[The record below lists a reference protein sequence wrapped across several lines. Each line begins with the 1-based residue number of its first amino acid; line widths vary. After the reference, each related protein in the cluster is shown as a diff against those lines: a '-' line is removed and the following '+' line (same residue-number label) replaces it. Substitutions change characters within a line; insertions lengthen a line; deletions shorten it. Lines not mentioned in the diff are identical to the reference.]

1 MSKVHDTA
9 GMMMT
14 DMPRYSVIIPVYNSA
29 KIVTL
34 VIERTRTFFAQHG
47 LSYEIILVNDGS
59 RDGSWAVIAAQAA
72 QYPEVIAI
80 NLLRNYGQHNA
91 VFAGIH
97 QSRGQH
103 VITID
108 DDLQNPPEEI
118 IHLIDA
124 MRDGNH
130 DVVFGRF
137 VQKQHSL
144 VRRLGS
150 GLIRQMNNRIF
161 MCPPDIVPT
170 NFRLIRRD
178 VVDRMLGYRT
188 AYPYTTG
195 LALMFAQS
203 VGNAWV
209 KHQER
214 HEGKSNYNLV
224 RIISLVLRIL
234 FNYSIWPLRLVTI
247 TGFVIAS
254 VSFLIGVVLIVRKLF
269 DSIQI
274 EGWTG
279 IMVMLALL
287 NGVIIVM
294 LGMLGE
300 YTIRILQQMNS
311 KETYHIKEVVKR
323 DA

>member
-1 MSKVHDTA
+1 
-9 GMMMT
+9 MT
-14 DMPRYSVIIPVYNSA
+14 DIPSYSVVIPVYNSA
-29 KIVTL
+29 TIVSL
-34 VIERTRTFFAQHG
+34 VIDRTRAFFAQHQ

-59 RDGSWAVIAAQAA
+59 RDGSWAVIAAHAA

-97 QSRGQH
+97 QSRGRH

-118 IHLIDA
+118 IHLIDT
-124 MRDGNH
+124 MRDGQH

-161 MCPPDIVPT
+161 LCPPDIVPT
-170 NFRLIRRD
+170 NFRLMRRD

-203 VGNAWV
+203 IGNAWV
-209 KHQER
+209 AHHDR
-214 HEGKSNYNLV
+214 HEGKSNYNVV

-254 VSFLIGVVLIVRKLF
+254 VSFLIGMILIVRKLF
-269 DSIQI
+269 DNIQI

-311 KETYHIKEVVKR
+311 KETYHIKEIVMH
-323 DA
+323 DD

>member
-1 MSKVHDTA
+1 
-9 GMMMT
+9 MMT
-14 DMPRYSVIIPVYNSA
+14 NNPLYSVVIPVYNSA
-29 KIVTL
+29 KIVGL
-34 VIERTRTFFAQHG
+34 VIERTRAFFALHG

-59 RDGSWAVIAAQAA
+59 RDASWSVIATQAT

-91 VFAGIH
+91 VFAGIQ

-118 IHLIDA
+118 IHLIDT

-150 GLIRQMNNRIF
+150 GMIRQMNNRIF
-161 MCPPDIVPT
+161 MCPSDIVPT
-170 NFRLIRRD
+170 NFRLIRRE

-214 HEGKSNYNLV
+214 HEGKSNYNVV
-224 RIISLVLRIL
+224 RIMSLVLRIL
-234 FNYSIWPLRLVTI
+234 FNYSIWPLRLVTM
-247 TGFVIAS
+247 TGFAIAS
-254 VSFLIGVVLIVRKLF
+254 VSFVIGMVLIVRKLF
-269 DSIQI
+269 DNIQI

-287 NGVIIVM
+287 NGVIILM

-311 KETYHIKEVVKR
+311 KETYHIKEVVTH

>member
-1 MSKVHDTA
+1 
-9 GMMMT
+9 MT
-14 DMPRYSVIIPVYNSA
+14 DIPSYSVIIPVYNSA
-29 KIVTL
+29 KIVGL
-34 VIERTRTFFAQHG
+34 VIERTRAFFAQHG

-59 RDGSWAVIAAQAA
+59 RDGSWAVISAHAA
-72 QYPEVIAI
+72 QYPEVTAI

-97 QSRGQH
+97 QSRGLH
-103 VITID
+103 VITLD

-161 MCPPDIVPT
+161 LCPRDIMPT

-224 RIISLVLRIL
+224 RIVSLVLRIL

-269 DSIQI
+269 DNIQI

-287 NGVIIVM
+287 NGVIILM

-311 KETYHIKEVVKR
+311 KETYHIKEIVTR

>member
-1 MSKVHDTA
+1 
-9 GMMMT
+9 MT
-14 DMPRYSVIIPVYNSA
+14 ENPLYSVVIPVYNSA
-29 KIVTL
+29 KIVGL
-34 VIERTRTFFAQHG
+34 VIERTRAFFALHG

-59 RDGSWAVIAAQAA
+59 RDASWSVIATQAT
-72 QYPEVIAI
+72 QYPEVTAI

-97 QSRGQH
+97 QSRGLH

-118 IHLIDA
+118 IHLIDT

-150 GLIRQMNNRIF
+150 GMIRQMNNRIF

-170 NFRLIRRD
+170 NFRLIRRE

-214 HEGKSNYNLV
+214 HEGKSNYNVV
-224 RIISLVLRIL
+224 RIMSLVLRIL
-234 FNYSIWPLRLVTI
+234 FNYSIWPLRLVTM
-247 TGFVIAS
+247 TGFAIAS
-254 VSFLIGVVLIVRKLF
+254 VSFVIGMVLIVRKLF
-269 DSIQI
+269 DNIQI

-287 NGVIIVM
+287 NGVIILM

-311 KETYHIKEVVKR
+311 KETYHIKEVVTH

>member
-1 MSKVHDTA
+1 
-9 GMMMT
+9 MT
-14 DMPRYSVIIPVYNSA
+14 DRPSYSVIIPVYNSA

-34 VIERTRTFFAQHG
+34 VIERTRAFFAQYG
-47 LSYEIILVNDGS
+47 LSYEIIVINDGS
-59 RDGSWAVIAAQAA
+59 RDESWSVIAAQAA
-72 QYPEVIAI
+72 QYPEVTAI
-80 NLLRNYGQHNA
+80 NLLHNYGQHNA
-91 VFAGIH
+91 VFAGIN

-118 IHLIDA
+118 IHLINA

-144 VRRLGS
+144 GRRLGS

-203 VGNAWV
+203 VGNALV
-209 KHQER
+209 QHQER
-214 HEGKSNYNLV
+214 HEGKSNYNMV

-269 DSIQI
+269 DNIQI

-323 DA
+323 DV

>member
-1 MSKVHDTA
+1 
-9 GMMMT
+9 MMT
-14 DMPRYSVIIPVYNSA
+14 DIPSYSVVIPVYNSA
-29 KIVTL
+29 NIVAL
-34 VIERTRTFFAQHG
+34 VIERTRAFFVQHG

-59 RDGSWAVIAAQAA
+59 RDGSWPVIAAQAA
-72 QYPEVIAI
+72 LHPEVTAI

-97 QSRGQH
+97 HSRGLH

-130 DVVFGRF
+130 DLVFGRF

-161 MCPPDIVPT
+161 LCPPEIVPT

-209 KHQER
+209 NHQER
-214 HEGKSNYNLV
+214 HEGQSNYNLV

-234 FNYSIWPLRLVTI
+234 FNYSIWPLRLVTV

-254 VSFLIGVVLIVRKLF
+254 VSFLIGVILIMRKLF

-287 NGVIIVM
+287 NGVIILM

-311 KETYHIKEVVKR
+311 KETYHIKEIVTH

>member
-1 MSKVHDTA
+1 
-9 GMMMT
+9 MT
-14 DMPRYSVIIPVYNSA
+14 DQPSYSVIIPVYNSA
-29 KIVTL
+29 KIVAL
-34 VIERTRTFFAQHG
+34 VIERTRAFFAQHG

-59 RDGSWAVIAAQAA
+59 RDGSWAVISAQAA
-72 QYPEVIAI
+72 QYPEVTAI

-91 VFAGIH
+91 VFAGINH
-97 QSRGQH
+97 SRGLH

-124 MRDGNH
+124 MREGNH
-130 DVVFGRF
+130 DLVFGRF

-195 LALMFAQS
+195 LGLMFAQS

-224 RIISLVLRIL
+224 RIVSLVLRIL

-269 DSIQI
+269 DNIQI

-287 NGVIIVM
+287 NGVIILM

-311 KETYHIKEVVKR
+311 KETYHIKEIVNH

>member
-1 MSKVHDTA
+1 
-9 GMMMT
+9 MMT
-14 DMPRYSVIIPVYNSA
+14 NNPLYSVVIPVYNSA
-29 KIVTL
+29 KIVGL
-34 VIERTRTFFAQHG
+34 VIERTRAFFALHG

-59 RDGSWAVIAAQAA
+59 RDASWSVIATQAA
-72 QYPEVIAI
+72 QYPEVTAI

-97 QSRGQH
+97 QSRGLH
-103 VITID
+103 VITLD

-118 IHLIDA
+118 IHLIDS

-144 VRRLGS
+144 VRRFGS
-150 GLIRQMNNRIF
+150 GMIRQMNNRIF

-170 NFRLIRRD
+170 NFRLIRRE
-178 VVDRMLGYRT
+178 VVDRMIGYRT

-234 FNYSIWPLRLVTI
+234 FNYSIWPLRLVTM
-247 TGFVIAS
+247 TGFAIAS
-254 VSFLIGVVLIVRKLF
+254 VSFLIGMVLIVRKLF

-287 NGVIIVM
+287 NGVIILM

-311 KETYHIKEVVKR
+311 KETYHIKEIVTH

>member
-1 MSKVHDTA
+1 MSDR
-9 GMMMT
+9 
-14 DMPRYSVIIPVYNSA
+14 PSYSVVIPVYNSA

-34 VIERTRTFFAQHG
+34 VIERTRAFFAQHG

-59 RDGSWAVIAAQAA
+59 RDGSWSVISAQAA

-91 VFAGIH
+91 VFAGIY
-97 QSRGQH
+97 QSRGLH

-130 DVVFGRF
+130 DLVFGRF

-161 MCPPDIVPT
+161 LCPADIVPT

-224 RIISLVLRIL
+224 RIMSLVLRIL
-234 FNYSIWPLRLVTI
+234 FNYSIWPLRIVTM
-247 TGFVIAS
+247 TGFAIAS
-254 VSFLIGVVLIVRKLF
+254 VSFVVGVVLIVRKLF

-311 KETYHIKEVVKR
+311 KETYHIKEIVTH

>member
-1 MSKVHDTA
+1 
-9 GMMMT
+9 MT
-14 DMPRYSVIIPVYNSA
+14 DRPSYSVVIPVYNSA
-29 KIVTL
+29 NIVAL
-34 VIERTRTFFAQHG
+34 VIERTRAFFAQHG

-59 RDGSWAVIAAQAA
+59 RDGSWAVISAQAA
-72 QYPEVIAI
+72 QYPEVTAI

-91 VFAGIH
+91 VFAGIY
-97 QSRGQH
+97 QSRGFH

-118 IHLIDA
+118 IHLIDT

-137 VQKQHSL
+137 VQKQHSF

-161 MCPPDIVPT
+161 LCPPDIVPT

-209 KHQER
+209 KHQDR

-224 RIISLVLRIL
+224 RIMSLVLRIL

-254 VSFLIGVVLIVRKLF
+254 VSFLIGVVLILRKLF

-311 KETYHIKEVVKR
+311 RESYHIKEIVKR